1 MVYWLFVYLIP
12 VTEVAI
18 LLNKTKWH
26 YSYLYILTLVT
37 EDIIWITELWHKM
50 IVTESLQYQLKKRV
64 WSMEKRKLKYR

>member
-50 IVTESLQYQLKKRV
+50 IVTESLQYQLKKQV

>member
-50 IVTESLQYQLKKRV
+50 IVKESLQYQLKKT
-64 WSMEKRKLKYR
+64 SMKYGKKKIKI

>member
-50 IVTESLQYQLKKRV
+50 IVTESFQYQLKKT
-64 WSMEKRKLKYR
+64 SMKYGKKKIKI

>member
-50 IVTESLQYQLKKRV
+50 IITESLQYQLKKT
-64 WSMEKRKLKYR
+64 SMKYGKKKIKI